1 MFEKCELAT
10 CTPRDAKM
18 RDDICTSQTLD
29 EDFNEFA
36 KQIRKEHPYYT
47 PNTELDTLMVQAIQ
61 SLRFHLLELEKVHEL
76 CDDFCFR
83 YIDRLKGKMPSELA
97 MDEPS
102 EAGSNSQLNQLQNT
116 TNSASGGGSFQLS
129 AADFISNQS
138 SSGLSSLTSLS
149 SSASS
154 SSSSSSSAAALPQM
168 AAPIQLKVE
177 NDYNN
182 NYHSS
187 QQQQQ
192 QPAYNTGLEALSVP
206 QQQQTTYPYTGQQ
219 QQQQQQQNSSS
230 YHTLTTAGSAGGYA
244 SGQYNPYT
252 NTSGSPPNSHHSLNH
267 HGNGSHGHHHHPYF
281 NNNSQSYHHQPRL
294 HQHEYN
300 SNTSPSD
307 NSTTADNGLANVPLI
322 QPKSEYNNMSLQ
334 SNAHNT
340 SLQYPNS
347 NSNHLDGTSEG
358 GDVLDNSVGSNEQSG
373 DEDLDNE
380 SLKKRQRKRGIFPK
394 VATNMMRA
402 WLFQHFS
409 VIISSHLFEIVLHR
423 TFST

>member
-83 YIDRLKGKMPSELA
+83 YIDRLKGKMPSELS

-102 EAGSNSQLNQLQNT
+102 ETGSNSQLNQLQNT

-149 SSASS
+149 SS
-154 SSSSSSSAAALPQM
+154 SSSSSSSALPAQM

-187 QQQQQ
+187 QPQQQQ

-206 QQQQTTYPYTGQQ
+206 QTTYPYTG
-219 QQQQQQQNSSS
+219 QQQQQNSSS

-267 HGNGSHGHHHHPYF
+267 HGNSHGHHHHPYF
-281 NNNSQSYHHQPRL
+281 NNSSQSYHHQARL

-300 SNTSPSD
+300 NNTSPSD
-307 NSTTADNGLANVPLI
+307 NNNSTTADNGLTNVPLI

-334 SNAHNT
+334 NT

-409 VIISSHLFEIVLHR
+409 VIMSSFCILNSFAR
-423 TFST
+423 TSTL